1 MEQTQ
6 TSIAQDDGILIISC
20 VGTLDEKTAPPIFG
34 SMLKYAKESSQIAI
48 FDLTKTEGIK
58 TAFITGVIEITK
70 YIQASGG
77 WVLVVP
83 GKMGDI
89 LEITGIQALT
99 KVIPTLEEAKS
110 YAKEHFPQII
120 DFIREQKNKQ
130 EISAAQKVSESVNL
144 ENWKFFSDEEKKTI
158 DLESILDYSMISRA
172 SDIHLSVE
180 NPITFRIQGV
190 LVKMDK
196 EPLLSADHLN
206 QIKETMLGE
215 HPEIIKKLDEIHD
228 VDFGYVSKK
237 DKVSF
242 RVNGFWTLQ
251 KLSFTLRRIEQHAKT
266 IEDLWLPRAI
276 DAFLSAKQGLVL
288 VTGPTGSGKSTTL
301 VAMLEEINRTRWENI
316 ITIEDPIEFLFEDK
330 KSIFSQR
337 EIGRDTNS
345 FVGAIRAAMREDPDI
360 VMVGEMRD
368 TETVEAALNL
378 AETGHLVFSTL
389 HTSGSVQTISRIVQF
404 FNPDQQRQIF
414 TRLADS
420 ILWVL
425 SQRLVHRRDGKN
437 ERIALF
443 ELMIVNSGIKNLIR
457 SGDLAQ
463 LNNAIQMGRS
473 EGMIPMY
480 TYAQELEQKWIIHH
494 DDYAW
499 FFTNQDI

>member
-1 MEQTQ
+1 
-6 TSIAQDDGILIISC
+6 
-20 VGTLDEKTAPPIFG
+20 
-34 SMLKYAKESSQIAI
+34 
-48 FDLTKTEGIK
+48 
-58 TAFITGVIEITK
+58 
-70 YIQASGG
+70 
-77 WVLVVP
+77 
-83 GKMGDI
+83 MGDI

-130 EISAAQKVSESVNL
+130 EISAAQKVSESVSL

-266 IEDLWLPRAI
+266 IEDL
-276 DAFLSAKQGLVL
+276 
-288 VTGPTGSGKSTTL
+288 
-301 VAMLEEINRTRWENI
+301 
-316 ITIEDPIEFLFEDK
+316 
-330 KSIFSQR
+330 
-337 EIGRDTNS
+337 
-345 FVGAIRAAMREDPDI
+345 
-360 VMVGEMRD
+360 
-368 TETVEAALNL
+368 
-378 AETGHLVFSTL
+378 
-389 HTSGSVQTISRIVQF
+389 
-404 FNPDQQRQIF
+404 
-414 TRLADS
+414 
-420 ILWVL
+420 
-425 SQRLVHRRDGKN
+425 
-437 ERIALF
+437 
-443 ELMIVNSGIKNLIR
+443 
-457 SGDLAQ
+457 
-463 LNNAIQMGRS
+463 
-473 EGMIPMY
+473 
-480 TYAQELEQKWIIHH
+480 
-494 DDYAW
+494 
-499 FFTNQDI
+499 